1 MGVCES
7 DNSQINNYNKLKID
21 GEIKDISNDYLLNNS
36 IQESIRNKYVIYES
50 KIGEG
55 SLGKIFIGRD
65 KTGKQ
70 YAIKTIKKKKIR
82 NGDLL
87 LNEVK
92 IGMKLNHPNIL
103 RIKEIFEDK
112 KTISFVMDYCE
123 DGDLL
128 DFITKSPEGKLND
141 FLCIEI
147 MIQILEALNYLHFE
161 AKVCHRD
168 LKPENF
174 LINIDKN
181 NKPTV
186 KLIDFGVAQYLCK
199 GQSLKGKVGT
209 LKYMAPEIF
218 IRESYN
224 EKVDVWSAGV
234 ILYNMATGL
243 DPITINEKESK
254 KRRILNRNINFE
266 EIKNEHI
273 RKLCKEMLEKYP
285 HKRINAKIALEK
297 ARSIKKILFN
307 RHNF

>member
-21 GEIKDISNDYLLNNS
+21 GEIKDISTDILLNNS
-36 IQESIRNKYVIYES
+36 IQEPIRNKYVIYES

-55 SLGKIFIGRD
+55 SLGKVFIGKD

-70 YAIKTIKKKKIR
+70 YAIKTIKKKKIQ

-87 LNEVK
+87 LNEVR

-123 DGDLL
+123 GGDLL
-128 DFITKSPEGKLND
+128 HFITKSPEGKLND

-186 KLIDFGVAQYLCK
+186 KLIDFGVAQYLFK
-199 GQSLKGKVGT
+199 GQGLKGKIGT

-218 IRESYN
+218 IKECYN
-224 EKVDVWSAGV
+224 EKVDIWSAGV
-234 ILYNMATGL
+234 ILYNMATGFEPYTVN
-243 DPITINEKESK
+243 DKEYKK
-254 KRRILNRNINFE
+254 KRIIIKNINFN

-285 HKRINAKIALEK
+285 NKRINAKIALEK
-297 ARSIKKILFN
+297 ARNIRKILFN
-307 RHNF
+307 

>member
-21 GEIKDISNDYLLNNS
+21 GEIKDLSTDYLLNNS
-36 IQESIRNKYVIYES
+36 IQEPIKNKFVIYET

-55 SLGKIFIGRD
+55 SLD
-65 KTGKQ
+65 KVLTEIDKKGKQ

-112 KTISFVMDYCE
+112 KTISYVMDYCE

-128 DFITKSPEGKLND
+128 DFITKSTEGKLND

-224 EKVDVWSAGV
+224 EKVDIWSAGV

>member
-1 MGVCES
+1 
-7 DNSQINNYNKLKID
+7 
-21 GEIKDISNDYLLNNS
+21 
-36 IQESIRNKYVIYES
+36 
-50 KIGEG
+50 
-55 SLGKIFIGRD
+55 
-65 KTGKQ
+65 
-70 YAIKTIKKKKIR
+70 
-82 NGDLL
+82 
-87 LNEVK
+87 
-92 IGMKLNHPNIL
+92 MKLNHPNIL

-199 GQSLKGKVGT
+199 GQK
-209 LKYMAPEIF
+209 
-218 IRESYN
+218 
-224 EKVDVWSAGV
+224 
-234 ILYNMATGL
+234 
-243 DPITINEKESK
+243 
-254 KRRILNRNINFE
+254 
-266 EIKNEHI
+266 
-273 RKLCKEMLEKYP
+273 
-285 HKRINAKIALEK
+285 
-297 ARSIKKILFN
+297 
-307 RHNF
+307 

>member
-21 GEIKDISNDYLLNNS
+21 GEIKDLSNDYLLNNS

-55 SLGKIFIGRD
+55 SLGKVFIGRD

-112 KTISFVMDYCE
+112 KTI
-123 DGDLL
+123 
-128 DFITKSPEGKLND
+128 SPEGKLND

-224 EKVDVWSAGV
+224 EKVDIWSAGV

>member
-55 SLGKIFIGRD
+55 SLGKVFIGRD

-147 MIQILEALNYLHFE
+147 MIQILEALNYLHFQ

-168 LKPENF
+168 LKPDNF
-174 LINIDKN
+174 LINIDEN
-181 NKPTV
+181 NKPTI
-186 KLIDFGVAQYLCK
+186 KLIDFGVAQYLFK
-199 GQSLKGKVGT
+199 GQSLKGKIGT

-218 IRESYN
+218 FKETYN
-224 EKVDVWSAGV
+224 EKVDIWSAGI
-234 ILYNMATGL
+234 ILYNLTTGL
-243 DPITINEKESK
+243 EPFSLNEKEYK
-254 KRRILNRNINFE
+254 KNRILTKNINFD

-273 RKLCKEMLEKYP
+273 KKLCKEMLEKNP
-285 HKRINAKIALEK
+285 NNRINAKLALEK
-297 ARSIKKILFN
+297 AKNIREIFFN
-307 RHNF
+307 RHNL

>member
-55 SLGKIFIGRD
+55 SLGKVFIGRD

-224 EKVDVWSAGV
+224 EKLIYGQLELFYIIWPQV
-234 ILYNMATGL
+234 LTPLLLM
-243 DPITINEKESK
+243 K
-254 KRRILNRNINFE
+254 KNL
-266 EIKNEHI
+266 
-273 RKLCKEMLEKYP
+273 
-285 HKRINAKIALEK
+285 
-297 ARSIKKILFN
+297 KKGEF
-307 RHNF
+307 

>member
-7 DNSQINNYNKLKID
+7 DNTQMNNYNKLKID
-21 GEIKDISNDYLLNNS
+21 GEIKNISTDFLLNNS
-36 IQESIRNKYVIYES
+36 IQEPIRNRYVIYES

-55 SLGKIFIGRD
+55 SLGKVFIGKD
-65 KTGKQ
+65 KTGKS
-70 YAIKTIKKKKIR
+70 YAIKTIKKKKIK

-87 LNEVK
+87 LNEVR
-92 IGMKLNHPNIL
+92 IGMKLNHPNIQ

-123 DGDLL
+123 GGDLL

-147 MIQILEALNYLHFE
+147 MIQILEALNYLHSE

-186 KLIDFGVAQYLCK
+186 KLIDFGVAQYLFK
-199 GQSLKGKVGT
+199 GQGLKGKIGT

-218 IRESYN
+218 IKESYN
-224 EKVDVWSAGV
+224 EKVDIWSAGV
-234 ILYNMATGL
+234 ILYNMATGFEPYTVN
-243 DPITINEKESK
+243 DKEYKK
-254 KRRILNRNINFE
+254 KRIIIKNINFD

-285 HKRINAKIALEK
+285 NKRINAKIALEK
-297 ARSIKKILFN
+297 AKNIRKILFN
-307 RHNF
+307 